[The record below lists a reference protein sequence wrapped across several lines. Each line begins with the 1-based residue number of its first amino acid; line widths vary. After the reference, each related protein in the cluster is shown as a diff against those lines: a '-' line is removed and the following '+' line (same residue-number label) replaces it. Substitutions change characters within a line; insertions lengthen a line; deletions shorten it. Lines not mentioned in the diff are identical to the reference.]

1 MTRPRQGSRVT
12 FTAGDAVPPIEPAD
26 SVIGLRFII
35 IAQNGG
41 DALVDYT
48 ALKPRQLALACARA
62 LRHLSAPGGP
72 LTVRSSI
79 KAYAVTL
86 PRFFAYLAQTRDRI
100 CGPEDLRARHLDGFE
115 AWLEA
120 DGLSRTHLFTVLV
133 KVVATLRRIAAE
145 PDVRISTDLRE
156 RLRYISAKPFERAAH
171 PRDAYSP
178 FVARQLRD
186 AARAD
191 VERLFR
197 RFTQQNAV
205 EVDASLHRAAKA
217 VEAVISEHGRIG
229 HELPALKSLYFIRMR
244 RELPIATL
252 IEDLH
257 APHHLLVRDLPPLLV
272 LLSLETGLEL
282 ECCKA
287 LTTDCLRNPSAG
299 TIEVTYLKRRAYG
312 AEHKSLRVRDGGI
325 GTPGGLIRRLIEVT
339 ATARR
344 HCPSDN
350 LWVSLR
356 RSRLRS
362 GIDHC
367 QEMTDAWTRRHAI
380 VDDDGQPLRLLLSR
394 LRKTH
399 KALWYR
405 KTEGHMA
412 RFAVG
417 HTVEVAARH
426 YADIPSLRP
435 LHEAAVADAFE
446 EVVAAARAPT
456 LLSLE
461 QEADWRAAPE
471 HAGGIVAPDAVASL
485 LDGDQDVWLA
495 SCAGFYASPH
505 GEPGAPCPQ
514 PFWGCLDCGNAVITN
529 RKLPAILAFL
539 AFIEAE
545 REGLTA
551 SDWRAKFSHV
561 HARITSQV
569 LPAFSETVIAEARA
583 TLNVAPPPV
592 YSPPEARA

>member
-1 MTRPRQGSRVT
+1 MTRPRRGSRVT
-12 FTAGDAVPPIEPAD
+12 FTASDAGLPIEPVN
-26 SVIGLRFII
+26 SVTGLRFII
-35 IAQNGG
+35 TAQNGG

-48 ALKPRQLALACARA
+48 ALQPRRLALACARA
-62 LRHLSAPGGP
+62 LRHLGAPGGP
-72 LTVRSSI
+72 LTVRSTI

-86 PRFFAYLAQTRDRI
+86 PRFFAYLAQTRNCI
-100 CGPEDLRARHLDGFE
+100 GGPEDLRADHLDGFE

-120 DGLSRTHLFTVLV
+120 EGLTRTHLFTVLV
-133 KVVATLRRIAAE
+133 KVVAILRRVAAE
-145 PDVRISTDLRE
+145 PDTLISADLRE
-156 RLRYISAKPFERAAH
+156 RLRYISAKPFERAR

-191 VERLFR
+191 LEQLFR
-197 RFTQQNAV
+197 RFGKQNAT
-205 EVDASLHRAAKA
+205 EGDGSLLRAVTT
-217 VEAVISEHGRIG
+217 VEAVISEDGRIG
-229 HELPALKSLYFIRMR
+229 SAHPALKSLYYIRKR
-244 RELPIATL
+244 RGLPISTL

-257 APHHLLVRDLPPLLV
+257 APHYLLVRDLPPLLV

-287 LTTDCLRNPSAG
+287 LTVDCLRNPSAG
-299 TIEVTYLKRRAYG
+299 TIEVTYFKRRARG
-312 AEHKSLRVRDGGI
+312 AEHKTLRVRDGGI

-344 HCPSDN
+344 HFPSDK
-350 LWVSLR
+350 LWVYFR
-356 RSRLRS
+356 NGRLRS
-362 GIDHC
+362 DIDHW
-367 QEMTDAWTRRHAI
+367 QVMTDGWTRRHAI
-380 VDDDGQPLRLLLSR
+380 VDDDGQPLTLLLSR

-456 LLSLE
+456 VLSPE
-461 QEADWRAAPE
+461 QEADWRATPE
-471 HAGGIVAPDAVASL
+471 HANGIVEPDAVAPL

-514 PFWGCLDCGNAVITN
+514 PFWGCFDCGNAVITA

-545 REGLTA
+545 REGLA
-551 SDWRAKFSHV
+551 APDWQAKFGHV
-561 HARITSQV
+561 HARITRQV
-569 LPAFSETVIAEARA
+569 LPAFSGTVIAEART
-583 TLNVAPPPV
+583 TLGMTPPSV
-592 YSPPEARA
+592 YLPPEARA

>member
-1 MTRPRQGSRVT
+1 MTRPRRGRRVS
-12 FTAGDAVPPIEPAD
+12 FHADDGAAPIEPAD
-26 SVIGLRFII
+26 SVTGLRFTIT
-35 IAQNGG
+35 AQNGG
-41 DALVDYT
+41 DALIDYT
-48 ALKPRQLALACARA
+48 QLKPRRLALAVARA
-62 LRHLSAPGGP
+62 LRQLGASGGP
-72 LTVRSSI
+72 LTVRSTI

-86 PRFFAYLAQTRDRI
+86 PRFFAYLAQTRNRI
-100 CGPEDLRARHLDGFE
+100 GGPEDLRAHHVDGFE

-120 DGLSRTHLFTVLV
+120 EGLSRTHLFTVLV

-145 PDVRISTDLRE
+145 PDAQISPDLRD
-156 RLRYISAKPFERAAH
+156 RLRYISARPFQRAR

-197 RFTQQNAV
+197 RFGQQSAV
-205 EVDASLHRAAKA
+205 EGDASLHRATKA
-217 VEAVISEHGRIG
+217 VEAVISERGRIG
-229 HELPALKSLYFIRMR
+229 HEHPALKSLYSIRMR
-244 RELPIATL
+244 RELPISTL

-257 APHHLLVRDLPPLLV
+257 APHHLLARDLPPLLV

-287 LTTDCLRNPSAG
+287 LTIDCLRNPSAG
-299 TIEVTYLKRRAYG
+299 TIAVTYLKRRAHG

-339 ATARR
+339 AMARR

-350 LWVSLR
+350 LWVYLR
-356 RSRLRS
+356 RGRLRS
-362 GIDHC
+362 GIDHW
-367 QEMTDAWTRRHAI
+367 QEMTDVWTRRHAL

-426 YADIPSLRP
+426 YADIPSFRP
-435 LHEAAVADAFE
+435 LHEATVADAFE
-446 EVVAAARAPT
+446 EAVAAARAPT
-456 LLSLE
+456 LLSPE

-471 HAGGIVAPDAVASL
+471 HADGIVAPDAVVPL

-505 GEPGAPCPQ
+505 GQPGEPCPQ
-514 PFWGCLDCGNAVITN
+514 PFWGCLDCGNAVITA

-539 AFIEAE
+539 AFTEAE
-545 REGLTA
+545 REGLAA
-551 SDWRAKFSHV
+551 SDWHAKFGHV

-583 TLNVAPPPV
+583 ALSMSPLPL
-592 YSPPEARA
+592 YLPPEVRA

>member
-1 MTRPRQGSRVT
+1 MTRPRRGRRVS
-12 FTAGDAVPPIEPAD
+12 FHADDGAAPIEPAD
-26 SVIGLRFII
+26 SVTGLRFTIT
-35 IAQNGG
+35 AQNGG
-41 DALVDYT
+41 DALIDYT
-48 ALKPRQLALACARA
+48 QLKPRRLALAVARA
-62 LRHLSAPGGP
+62 LRQLGASGGP
-72 LTVRSSI
+72 LTVRSTI

-86 PRFFAYLAQTRDRI
+86 PRFFAYLAQTRNRI
-100 CGPEDLRARHLDGFE
+100 GGPEDLRAHHVDGFE

-120 DGLSRTHLFTVLV
+120 EGLSRTHLFTVLV

-145 PDVRISTDLRE
+145 PDAQISPDLRN
-156 RLRYISAKPFERAAH
+156 RLRYVSARPFQRAR

-197 RFTQQNAV
+197 RFGQQSAV
-205 EVDASLHRAAKA
+205 EGDASLHRATKA
-217 VEAVISEHGRIG
+217 VEAVISERGRIG
-229 HELPALKSLYFIRMR
+229 HEHPALKSLYFIRMR
-244 RELPIATL
+244 RELPISTL

-257 APHHLLVRDLPPLLV
+257 APHHLLARDLPPLLV

-287 LTTDCLRNPSAG
+287 LTIDCLRNPSAG
-299 TIEVTYLKRRAYG
+299 TIAVTYLKRRAHG

-339 ATARR
+339 AMARR

-350 LWVSLR
+350 LWVYLR
-356 RSRLRS
+356 RGRLRS
-362 GIDHC
+362 GIDHW
-367 QEMTDAWTRRHAI
+367 QEMTDVWTRRHAL

-426 YADIPSLRP
+426 YADIPSFRP
-435 LHEAAVADAFE
+435 LHEATVADAFE
-446 EVVAAARAPT
+446 EAVAAARAPT
-456 LLSLE
+456 LLSPE

-471 HAGGIVAPDAVASL
+471 HADGIVAPDAVVPL

-505 GEPGAPCPQ
+505 GQPGEPCPQ
-514 PFWGCLDCGNAVITN
+514 PFWGCLDCGNAVITA

-539 AFIEAE
+539 AFTEAE
-545 REGLTA
+545 REGLAA
-551 SDWRAKFSHV
+551 SDWHAKFGHV

-583 TLNVAPPPV
+583 ALSMSPLPL
-592 YSPPEARA
+592 YLPPEVRA

>member
-1 MTRPRQGSRVT
+1 MTRPRRGRRVS
-12 FTAGDAVPPIEPAD
+12 FSADDGVASIEPAD
-26 SVIGLRFII
+26 SVTGLRFTIT
-35 IAQNGG
+35 AQNGD
-41 DALVDYT
+41 DALIDYT
-48 ALKPRQLALACARA
+48 RLKPRRLALAVARA
-62 LRHLSAPGGP
+62 LRQLGAPGGP
-72 LTVRSSI
+72 LTVRSTI

-86 PRFFAYLAQTRDRI
+86 PRFFAYLAQARDRI
-100 CGPEDLRARHLDGFE
+100 GGPEDLRAHHVDGFE

-120 DGLSRTHLFTVLV
+120 EGLSRTHLFTVLV

-145 PDVRISTDLRE
+145 PDVQISTDLQD
-156 RLRYISAKPFERAAH
+156 RLRYISAKPFQRPR

-178 FVARQLRD
+178 FIARQLRD

-197 RFTQQNAV
+197 RFGQQNAV
-205 EVDASLHRAAKA
+205 EGDASLHRATKT

-229 HELPALKSLYFIRMR
+229 HEHPAFRSLYFIRMR
-244 RELPIATL
+244 RGLPISTL

-257 APHHLLVRDLPPLLV
+257 APHHLLARDLPPLLV

-287 LTTDCLRNPSAG
+287 LTVDCLRNPSAG
-299 TIEVTYLKRRAYG
+299 TIEVTYLKRRAHG

-325 GTPGGLIRRLIEVT
+325 GTPGGLIRRLIEAT
-339 ATARR
+339 AMARR
-344 HCPSDN
+344 HCPSDS
-350 LWVSLR
+350 LWVYLR
-356 RSRLRS
+356 HGRLRS
-362 GIDHC
+362 GIDHW
-367 QEMTDAWTRRHAI
+367 QEVTDVWTRRHAI
-380 VDDDGQPLRLLLSR
+380 VDDDGQPLRLRLSR

-446 EVVAAARAPT
+446 EAVAAAQAPV
-456 LLSLE
+456 LLSPE

-471 HAGGIVAPDAVASL
+471 HADGIVGPDAVAPL

-505 GEPGAPCPQ
+505 GQPGEPCPQ
-514 PFWGCLDCGNAVITN
+514 PFWGCLDCGNAVITA

-545 REGLTA
+545 REGLAAT
-551 SDWRAKFSHV
+551 DWHAKFGHV
-561 HARITSQV
+561 HARITRQV
-569 LPAFSETVIAEARA
+569 LPAFSEMVIAEARA
-583 TLNVAPPPV
+583 TLSLSPSPL
-592 YSPPEARA
+592 YLPPEARA

>member
-1 MTRPRQGSRVT
+1 MTRPRRGRRVS
-12 FTAGDAVPPIEPAD
+12 FHADDGAAPIELAD
-26 SVIGLRFII
+26 SVTGLRFTIT
-35 IAQNGG
+35 AQNGG
-41 DALVDYT
+41 DALIDYT
-48 ALKPRQLALACARA
+48 QLKPRRLALAVARA
-62 LRHLSAPGGP
+62 LRQLGASGGP
-72 LTVRSSI
+72 LTVRSTI
-79 KAYAVTL
+79 KAYAVTI
-86 PRFFAYLAQTRDRI
+86 PRFFAYLAQTRNRI
-100 CGPEDLRARHLDGFE
+100 GGPEDLRGHHVDGFE

-120 DGLSRTHLFTVLV
+120 EGLSRTHLFTVLV

-145 PDVRISTDLRE
+145 PDAQISPDLRN
-156 RLRYISAKPFERAAH
+156 RLRYISARPFQRAR

-191 VERLFR
+191 VERLSR
-197 RFTQQNAV
+197 RFGQQSAV
-205 EVDASLHRAAKA
+205 EGDASLHRATKA
-217 VEAVISEHGRIG
+217 VEAVISERGRIG
-229 HELPALKSLYFIRMR
+229 HEHPALKSLYFIRMR
-244 RELPIATL
+244 RELPISTL

-257 APHHLLVRDLPPLLV
+257 APHHLLARDLPPLLV

-287 LTTDCLRNPSAG
+287 LTIDCLRNPSAG
-299 TIEVTYLKRRAYG
+299 TIAVTYLKRRAHG

-339 ATARR
+339 AMARR

-350 LWVSLR
+350 LWVYLR
-356 RSRLRS
+356 CGRLRS
-362 GIDHC
+362 GIDHW
-367 QEMTDAWTRRHAI
+367 QEMTDVWTRRHAL

-426 YADIPSLRP
+426 YADIPSFRP
-435 LHEAAVADAFE
+435 LHEATVADVFE
-446 EVVAAARAPT
+446 EAVAAARAPT
-456 LLSLE
+456 LLSPE

-471 HAGGIVAPDAVASL
+471 HADGIVAPDAVVPL

-495 SCAGFYASPH
+495 SCAGFYVGPH
-505 GEPGAPCPQ
+505 GQPGEPCPQ
-514 PFWGCLDCGNAVITN
+514 PFWGCLDCGNAVITA

-539 AFIEAE
+539 AFTEAE
-545 REGLTA
+545 REGLAA
-551 SDWRAKFSHV
+551 SDWHAKFGHV

-583 TLNVAPPPV
+583 ALSMSPLPL
-592 YSPPEARA
+592 YLPPEVRA

>member
-1 MTRPRQGSRVT
+1 MTRPRRGRRVS
-12 FTAGDAVPPIEPAD
+12 FHADDGAAPIEPAD
-26 SVIGLRFII
+26 SVTGLRFTIT
-35 IAQNGG
+35 AQNGG
-41 DALVDYT
+41 DALIDYT
-48 ALKPRQLALACARA
+48 QLKPRRLALAVARA
-62 LRHLSAPGGP
+62 LRQLGASGGP
-72 LTVRSSI
+72 LTVRSTI

-86 PRFFAYLAQTRDRI
+86 PRFFAYLAQTRNRI
-100 CGPEDLRARHLDGFE
+100 GGPEDLRAHHVDGFE

-120 DGLSRTHLFTVLV
+120 EGLSRTHLFTVLV

-145 PDVRISTDLRE
+145 PDAQISPDLRN
-156 RLRYISAKPFERAAH
+156 RLRYISARPFQRAR

-197 RFTQQNAV
+197 RFGQQSAV
-205 EVDASLHRAAKA
+205 EGDASLHRATKA
-217 VEAVISEHGRIG
+217 VEAVISERGRIG
-229 HELPALKSLYFIRMR
+229 HEHPALKSLYSIRMR
-244 RELPIATL
+244 RELPISTL
-252 IEDLH
+252 IEELH
-257 APHHLLVRDLPPLLV
+257 APHHLLARDLPPLLV

-287 LTTDCLRNPSAG
+287 LTIDCLRNPSAG
-299 TIEVTYLKRRAYG
+299 TIAVTYLKRRAHG

-339 ATARR
+339 AMARR

-350 LWVSLR
+350 LWVYLR
-356 RSRLRS
+356 RGRLRS
-362 GIDHC
+362 GIDHW
-367 QEMTDAWTRRHAI
+367 QEMTDVWTRRHAL

-426 YADIPSLRP
+426 YADIPSFRP
-435 LHEAAVADAFE
+435 LHEATVADAFE
-446 EVVAAARAPT
+446 EAVAAARAPT
-456 LLSLE
+456 LLSPE

-471 HAGGIVAPDAVASL
+471 HADGIVAPDAVVPL

-505 GEPGAPCPQ
+505 GQPGEPCPQ
-514 PFWGCLDCGNAVITN
+514 PFWGCLDCGNAVITA

-539 AFIEAE
+539 AFTEAE
-545 REGLTA
+545 REGLAA
-551 SDWRAKFSHV
+551 SDWHAKFGHV

-583 TLNVAPPPV
+583 ALSMSPLPL
-592 YSPPEARA
+592 YLPPEVRA

>member
-1 MTRPRQGSRVT
+1 MTRPSRGNRVT
-12 FTAGDAVPPIEPAD
+12 FTAGDAVPSIEPAD
-26 SVIGLRFII
+26 SIAGLRFII
-35 IAQNGG
+35 AAQNGG

-48 ALKPRQLALACARA
+48 ALSPRRLALACARA
-62 LRHLSAPGGP
+62 LRHLGAPGGP
-72 LTVRSSI
+72 LTVRSTI
-79 KAYAVTL
+79 RAYAVTL
-86 PRFFAYLAQTRDRI
+86 PRLFAYLAQTRERI
-100 CGPEDLRARHLDGFE
+100 SGPEDLRAHHVDGFE

-120 DGLSRTHLFTVLV
+120 EGLSRTHLFTVLV

-145 PDVRISTDLRE
+145 PDIQISTDLRE
-156 RLRYISAKPFERAAH
+156 RLRYISAKPFQRAR

-197 RFTQQNAV
+197 RFGQQSAV
-205 EVDASLHRAAKA
+205 EDDTSLHRATKA
-217 VEAVISEHGRIG
+217 VETVISEHGRIG
-229 HELPALKSLYFIRMR
+229 YAHPAFKSLYFIRMR
-244 RELPIATL
+244 RELPISTL

-257 APHHLLVRDLPPLLV
+257 APHHLLVRDVPPLLV

-287 LTTDCLRNPSAG
+287 LTIDCLRNPSAG
-299 TIEVTYLKRRAYG
+299 TIEVTYLKRRAHG

-350 LWVSLR
+350 LWVYLR
-356 RSRLRS
+356 RGQLRS
-362 GIDHC
+362 GIEYW
-367 QEMTDAWTRRHAI
+367 QEMTDVWTRRHAI
-380 VDDDGQPLRLLLSR
+380 VDDDGQPLGLLLSR

-456 LLSLE
+456 LLSPE

-471 HAGGIVAPDAVASL
+471 HAGGIVEPDAVAPL

-551 SDWRAKFSHV
+551 PDWHAKFGHV

-583 TLNVAPPPV
+583 TLSMVPPPV
-592 YSPPEARA
+592 YLPPEARA

>member
-1 MTRPRQGSRVT
+1 MTRPRRGRRVS
-12 FTAGDAVPPIEPAD
+12 FHADDGAAPIEPAD
-26 SVIGLRFII
+26 SVTGLRFTIT
-35 IAQNGG
+35 AQNGG
-41 DALVDYT
+41 DALIDYT
-48 ALKPRQLALACARA
+48 QLKPRRLALAVARA
-62 LRHLSAPGGP
+62 LRQLGASGGP
-72 LTVRSSI
+72 LTVRSTI

-86 PRFFAYLAQTRDRI
+86 PRFFAYLAQTRNRI
-100 CGPEDLRARHLDGFE
+100 GGPEDLRAHHVDGFE

-120 DGLSRTHLFTVLV
+120 EGLSRTHLFTVLV

-145 PDVRISTDLRE
+145 PDAQISPDLRN
-156 RLRYISAKPFERAAH
+156 RLRYISARPFQRAR

-197 RFTQQNAV
+197 RFGQQSAV
-205 EVDASLHRAAKA
+205 EGDASLHRATKA
-217 VEAVISEHGRIG
+217 VEAVISERGRIG
-229 HELPALKSLYFIRMR
+229 HEHPALKSLYFIRMR
-244 RELPIATL
+244 RELPISTL

-257 APHHLLVRDLPPLLV
+257 APHHLLARDLPPLLV

-287 LTTDCLRNPSAG
+287 LTIDCLRNPSAG
-299 TIEVTYLKRRAYG
+299 TIAVTYLKRRAHG

-339 ATARR
+339 AMARR

-350 LWVSLR
+350 LWVYLR
-356 RSRLRS
+356 RGRLRS
-362 GIDHC
+362 GIDHW
-367 QEMTDAWTRRHAI
+367 QEMTDVWTRRHAL

-426 YADIPSLRP
+426 YADIPSFRP
-435 LHEAAVADAFE
+435 LHEATVADAFE
-446 EVVAAARAPT
+446 EAVAAARAPT
-456 LLSLE
+456 LLSPE

-471 HAGGIVAPDAVASL
+471 HADGIVAPDAVVPL

-505 GEPGAPCPQ
+505 GQPGEPCPQ
-514 PFWGCLDCGNAVITN
+514 PFWGCLDCGNAVITA

-539 AFIEAE
+539 AFTEAE
-545 REGLTA
+545 REGLAA
-551 SDWRAKFSHV
+551 SDWHAKFGHV

-583 TLNVAPPPV
+583 ALSMSPLPL
-592 YSPPEARA
+592 YLPPEVRA

>member
-1 MTRPRQGSRVT
+1 MSFHPDDG
-12 FTAGDAVPPIEPAD
+12 AAPIEPAD
-26 SVIGLRFII
+26 SVTGLRFTIT
-35 IAQNGG
+35 AQNGG
-41 DALVDYT
+41 DALIDYT
-48 ALKPRQLALACARA
+48 QLKPRRLALAVARA
-62 LRHLSAPGGP
+62 LRQLGASGGP
-72 LTVRSSI
+72 LTVRSTV

-86 PRFFAYLAQTRDRI
+86 PRFFAYLAQTRNRI
-100 CGPEDLRARHLDGFE
+100 GGPEDLRAHHVDGFE

-120 DGLSRTHLFTVLV
+120 EGLSRTHLFNVLV

-145 PDVRISTDLRE
+145 PDAQISPDLRN
-156 RLRYISAKPFERAAH
+156 RLRYVSARPFQRAR

-191 VERLFR
+191 VEGLFR
-197 RFTQQNAV
+197 RFGQQSAV
-205 EVDASLHRAAKA
+205 EGDASLHRATKA
-217 VEAVISEHGRIG
+217 VEAVISERGRIG
-229 HELPALKSLYFIRMR
+229 HKHPALKSLYSIRMR
-244 RELPIATL
+244 RELPISTL
-252 IEDLH
+252 IEELH
-257 APHHLLVRDLPPLLV
+257 APHHLLARDLPPLLV

-287 LTTDCLRNPSAG
+287 LTIDCLRNPSAG
-299 TIEVTYLKRRAYG
+299 TIAVTYLKRRAHG

-339 ATARR
+339 AMARR

-350 LWVSLR
+350 LWVYLR
-356 RSRLRS
+356 RGRLRS
-362 GIDHC
+362 GIDHW
-367 QEMTDAWTRRHAI
+367 QEMTDVWTRRHAL

-426 YADIPSLRP
+426 YADIPSFRP
-435 LHEAAVADAFE
+435 LHEATVADAFE
-446 EVVAAARAPT
+446 EAVAAARAPT
-456 LLSLE
+456 LLSPE

-471 HAGGIVAPDAVASL
+471 HADGIVAPDAVVPL

-505 GEPGAPCPQ
+505 GQPGEPCPQ
-514 PFWGCLDCGNAVITN
+514 PFWGCLDCGNAVITA

-539 AFIEAE
+539 AFTEAE
-545 REGLTA
+545 RKGLAA
-551 SDWRAKFSHV
+551 SDWHAKFGHV

-583 TLNVAPPPV
+583 ALSMSPLPL
-592 YSPPEARA
+592 YLPPEVRA

>member
-1 MTRPRQGSRVT
+1 MTRPRRGRRVS
-12 FTAGDAVPPIEPAD
+12 FHADDGAAPIEPAD
-26 SVIGLRFII
+26 AVTGLRFTITV
-35 IAQNGG
+35 QNSG
-41 DALVDYT
+41 DALIDYT
-48 ALKPRQLALACARA
+48 QLKPRRLALVVARA
-62 LRHLSAPGGP
+62 LRQLGASGGP
-72 LTVRSSI
+72 LTVRSTV

-100 CGPEDLRARHLDGFE
+100 GGPEDLRAHHVDGFE

-120 DGLSRTHLFTVLV
+120 EGLSRTHLFTVLV

-145 PDVRISTDLRE
+145 PNVHISADLRD
-156 RLRYISAKPFERAAH
+156 RLRYISAKPFQRAR

-178 FVARQLRD
+178 FVARRLRD

-197 RFTQQNAV
+197 RFGQQSAG
-205 EVDASLHRAAKA
+205 EGDASLHRATKT

-229 HELPALKSLYFIRMR
+229 HEHPALRSLYFIRMR
-244 RELPIATL
+244 RELPISTL

-257 APHHLLVRDLPPLLV
+257 APHYLLARDLPPLLV
-272 LLSLETGLEL
+272 LLSLDTGLEL

-287 LTTDCLRNPSAG
+287 LTVDCLRNASAG
-299 TIEVTYLKRRAYG
+299 TIEVAYLKRRAHG

-325 GTPGGLIRRLIEVT
+325 GTPGGLIRRLIEVS
-339 ATARR
+339 AMARR

-350 LWVSLR
+350 LWVYLR
-356 RSRLRS
+356 HGRLRS
-362 GIDHC
+362 GIDHW
-367 QEMTDAWTRRHAI
+367 QQMTDVWTRRHAI

-405 KTEGHMA
+405 TTEGHMA

-446 EVVAAARAPT
+446 EAVAAARAPI
-456 LLSLE
+456 LLSPE
-461 QEADWRAAPE
+461 QEADWRAAPG
-471 HAGGIVAPDAVASL
+471 HVDGIVAPDAVVPL

-505 GEPGAPCPQ
+505 GQPGEPCPQ
-514 PFWGCLDCGNAVITN
+514 PFWGCLDCGNAVITA

-539 AFIEAE
+539 AFIEVE

-551 SDWRAKFSHV
+551 SDWHAKFGHV

-569 LPAFSETVIAEARA
+569 LPAFSEVVIAKARA
-583 TLNVAPPPV
+583 ALSLSPPSL
-592 YSPPEARA
+592 YLPPEARA

>member
-1 MTRPRQGSRVT
+1 MTRPRRGRRVS
-12 FTAGDAVPPIEPAD
+12 FHADDAAAPIEPAD
-26 SVIGLRFII
+26 SVTGLRFTIT
-35 IAQNGG
+35 AQNGG
-41 DALVDYT
+41 DALIDYT
-48 ALKPRQLALACARA
+48 QLKPRRLALAVARA
-62 LRHLSAPGGP
+62 LRQLGASGGP
-72 LTVRSSI
+72 LTVRSTI

-86 PRFFAYLAQTRDRI
+86 PRFFAYLAQTRNRI
-100 CGPEDLRARHLDGFE
+100 GGPEDLRAHHVDGFE

-120 DGLSRTHLFTVLV
+120 EGLSRTHLFNVLV

-145 PDVRISTDLRE
+145 PDAQISPDLRD
-156 RLRYISAKPFERAAH
+156 RLRYISARPFQRAR

-197 RFTQQNAV
+197 RFGQQSAV
-205 EVDASLHRAAKA
+205 EGDASLHRATKA
-217 VEAVISEHGRIG
+217 VEAVISERGRIG
-229 HELPALKSLYFIRMR
+229 HEHPALKSLYFIRMR
-244 RELPIATL
+244 RELPISTL

-257 APHHLLVRDLPPLLV
+257 APHHLLARDLPPLLV

-287 LTTDCLRNPSAG
+287 LTIDCLRNPSAG
-299 TIEVTYLKRRAYG
+299 TIAVTYLKRRAHG

-339 ATARR
+339 AMARR

-350 LWVSLR
+350 LWVYLR
-356 RSRLRS
+356 RGRLRS
-362 GIDHC
+362 GIDHW
-367 QEMTDAWTRRHAI
+367 QEMTDVWTRRHAL

-426 YADIPSLRP
+426 YADIPSFRP
-435 LHEAAVADAFE
+435 LHEATVADAFE
-446 EVVAAARAPT
+446 EAVAAARAPT
-456 LLSLE
+456 LLSPE

-471 HAGGIVAPDAVASL
+471 HADGIVAPDAVVPL

-505 GEPGAPCPQ
+505 GQPGEPCPQ
-514 PFWGCLDCGNAVITN
+514 PFWGCLDCGNAVITA

-539 AFIEAE
+539 AFTEAE
-545 REGLTA
+545 REGLAA
-551 SDWRAKFSHV
+551 SDWHAKFGHV

-583 TLNVAPPPV
+583 ALSMSPLPL
-592 YSPPEARA
+592 YLPPEVRA

>member
-1 MTRPRQGSRVT
+1 MTRPRRGRRVS
-12 FTAGDAVPPIEPAD
+12 FHADDGAAPIEPAD
-26 SVIGLRFII
+26 SVTGLRFTIT
-35 IAQNGG
+35 AQNGG
-41 DALVDYT
+41 DALIDYT
-48 ALKPRQLALACARA
+48 QLKPRRLALAVARA
-62 LRHLSAPGGP
+62 LRQLGASGGP
-72 LTVRSSI
+72 LTVRSTI

-86 PRFFAYLAQTRDRI
+86 PRFFAYLAQTRNRI
-100 CGPEDLRARHLDGFE
+100 GGPEDLRAHHVDGFE

-120 DGLSRTHLFTVLV
+120 EGLSRTHLFTVLV

-145 PDVRISTDLRE
+145 PDAQISPDLRN
-156 RLRYISAKPFERAAH
+156 RLRYVSARPFQRAR

-197 RFTQQNAV
+197 RFGQQSAV
-205 EVDASLHRAAKA
+205 EGDASLHRATKA
-217 VEAVISEHGRIG
+217 VEAVISERGRIG
-229 HELPALKSLYFIRMR
+229 HEHPALKSLYFIRMR
-244 RELPIATL
+244 RELPISTL

-257 APHHLLVRDLPPLLV
+257 APHHLLARDLPPLLV

-287 LTTDCLRNPSAG
+287 LTIDCLRNPSAG
-299 TIEVTYLKRRAYG
+299 TIAVTYLKRRAHG

-339 ATARR
+339 AMARR

-350 LWVSLR
+350 LWVYLR
-356 RSRLRS
+356 RGRLRS
-362 GIDHC
+362 GIDHW
-367 QEMTDAWTRRHAI
+367 QEMTDVWTRRHAL

-426 YADIPSLRP
+426 YADIPSFRP
-435 LHEAAVADAFE
+435 LHEATVADAFE
-446 EVVAAARAPT
+446 EAVAAARAPT
-456 LLSLE
+456 LLSPE

-471 HAGGIVAPDAVASL
+471 HADGIVAPDAVVPL

-505 GEPGAPCPQ
+505 GQPGEPCPQ
-514 PFWGCLDCGNAVITN
+514 PFWGCLDCGNAVITA

-539 AFIEAE
+539 AFVEAE
-545 REGLTA
+545 REGLAA
-551 SDWRAKFSHV
+551 SDWHAKFGHV

-583 TLNVAPPPV
+583 ALSMSPLPL
-592 YSPPEARA
+592 YLPPEVRA

>member
-1 MTRPRQGSRVT
+1 VSFRP
-12 FTAGDAVPPIEPAD
+12 GDGAAPIKPVD
-26 SVIGLRFII
+26 SVAGLRFTIT
-35 IAQNGG
+35 AQNGG
-41 DALVDYT
+41 DALIDYT
-48 ALKPRQLALACARA
+48 RLKPRRLALAVARA
-62 LRHLSAPGGP
+62 LRQLGAPGGP
-72 LTVRSSI
+72 LTVRSTI

-100 CGPEDLRARHLDGFE
+100 GGPEDLRARHVDGFE

-120 DGLSRTHLFTVLV
+120 EGLSRTHLFTVLV
-133 KVVATLRRIAAE
+133 KVVATLRRIAAA
-145 PDVRISTDLRE
+145 PDVQISTDLQE
-156 RLRYISAKPFERAAH
+156 RLRYISARPFQRPR

-186 AARAD
+186 AARGD

-197 RFTQQNAV
+197 RFGQQSAV
-205 EVDASLHRAAKA
+205 EGDASLDRATKA

-229 HELPALKSLYFIRMR
+229 HEHPALRSLYFIRMR
-244 RELPIATL
+244 RGLPISTL

-257 APHHLLVRDLPPLLV
+257 APQHVLARDLPPLLV

-282 ECCKA
+282 ECCRA
-287 LTTDCLRNPSAG
+287 LTIDCLRNPFAG
-299 TIEVTYLKRRAYG
+299 TIEVTYLKRRAHG

-325 GTPGGLIRRLIEVT
+325 GTPGGLIRHLIEVT
-339 ATARR
+339 AKARR
-344 HCPSDN
+344 HCSSDS
-350 LWVSLR
+350 LWVYLR
-356 RSRLRS
+356 HGRLRS
-362 GIDHC
+362 GIDHW
-367 QEMTDAWTRRHAI
+367 QEMTDVWTRRHAI

-417 HTVEVAARH
+417 HTVEIAARH

-446 EVVAAARAPT
+446 EAVAAAQAPV
-456 LLSLE
+456 LLSPE

-471 HAGGIVAPDAVASL
+471 HADGIVEPEAVAPL

-505 GEPGAPCPQ
+505 GQPGEPCPQ
-514 PFWGCLDCGNAVITN
+514 PFWGCLDCGNAVITA

-545 REGLTA
+545 REGLAAT
-551 SDWRAKFSHV
+551 DWHAKFGHV

-583 TLNVAPPPV
+583 TLSLSPAPL
-592 YSPPEARA
+592 YLPPEARA

>member
-1 MTRPRQGSRVT
+1 MTRPRRGRRVS
-12 FTAGDAVPPIEPAD
+12 FDADDGAAPIEPAD
-26 SVIGLRFII
+26 SIAGLRFTIA
-35 IAQNGG
+35 AQNGG
-41 DALVDYT
+41 DALIDYT
-48 ALKPRQLALACARA
+48 QLKPRRLALAVAGA
-62 LRHLSAPGGP
+62 LRQLGASGGP
-72 LTVRSSI
+72 LTVRSTV

-100 CGPEDLRARHLDGFE
+100 GGPEDLRAHHVNGFE

-120 DGLSRTHLFTVLV
+120 EGLSRTHLFTVLV
-133 KVVATLRRIAAE
+133 KVVATLRRIAAG
-145 PDVRISTDLRE
+145 PDVQISADLRD
-156 RLRYISAKPFERAAH
+156 RLRYISAKPFQRPH

-191 VERLFR
+191 VEQLFR
-197 RFTQQNAV
+197 RFGQQSAG
-205 EVDASLHRAAKA
+205 EGDASLHRAANA
-217 VEAVISEHGRIG
+217 VEAVISERGRIG
-229 HELPALKSLYFIRMR
+229 HEHPALKSLYFIRMR
-244 RELPIATL
+244 RGLPISTL

-257 APHHLLVRDLPPLLV
+257 APHHLLARDLPPLLV

-287 LTTDCLRNPSAG
+287 LTIDCLRNPSAG
-299 TIEVTYLKRRAYG
+299 TIELTYLKRRAHG

-339 ATARR
+339 ARARR

-350 LWVSLR
+350 LWVYLR
-356 RSRLRS
+356 HGRLRS
-362 GIDHC
+362 GIDHW
-367 QEMTDAWTRRHAI
+367 QEMTDVWTRRHAI
-380 VDDDGQPLRLLLSR
+380 ADDDGQPLRLLLSR

-435 LHEAAVADAFE
+435 LHEGAVADAFE
-446 EVVAAARAPT
+446 EAVAAARAPI
-456 LLSLE
+456 LLSPE
-461 QEADWRAAPE
+461 QEAHWRATPE
-471 HAGGIVAPDAVASL
+471 HADGIVAPDAVAPL

-495 SCAGFYASPH
+495 SCAGFYASPYGQP
-505 GEPGAPCPQ
+505 GEPCPQ
-514 PFWGCLDCGNAVITN
+514 PFWGCLDCGNAVITA
-529 RKLPAILAFL
+529 RKLSAILAFL

-545 REGLTA
+545 REGLAA
-551 SDWRAKFSHV
+551 SDWHAKFGHV

-583 TLNVAPPPV
+583 TLSLSPSPL
-592 YSPPEARA
+592 YLPPEARA

>member
-1 MTRPRQGSRVT
+1 MTRPRRGRRVS
-12 FTAGDAVPPIEPAD
+12 FHADDGAAPIEPAD
-26 SVIGLRFII
+26 SVTGLRFTIT
-35 IAQNGG
+35 AQNGG
-41 DALVDYT
+41 DALIDYT
-48 ALKPRQLALACARA
+48 QLKPRRLALAVARA
-62 LRHLSAPGGP
+62 LRQLGASGGP
-72 LTVRSSI
+72 LTVRSTI

-86 PRFFAYLAQTRDRI
+86 PRFFAYLAQTRNRI
-100 CGPEDLRARHLDGFE
+100 GGPEDLRAHHVDGFE

-120 DGLSRTHLFTVLV
+120 EGLSRTHLFTVLV

-145 PDVRISTDLRE
+145 PDAQISPDLRN
-156 RLRYISAKPFERAAH
+156 RLRYISARPFQRAR

-197 RFTQQNAV
+197 RFGQQSAV
-205 EVDASLHRAAKA
+205 EGDASLHRATKA
-217 VEAVISEHGRIG
+217 VEAVISERGRIG
-229 HELPALKSLYFIRMR
+229 HEHPALKSLYFIRMR
-244 RELPIATL
+244 RELPISTL
-252 IEDLH
+252 IEELH
-257 APHHLLVRDLPPLLV
+257 APHHLLARDLPPLLV

-287 LTTDCLRNPSAG
+287 LTIDCLRNPSAG
-299 TIEVTYLKRRAYG
+299 TIAVTYLKRRAHG

-339 ATARR
+339 AMARR

-350 LWVSLR
+350 LWVYLR
-356 RSRLRS
+356 RGRLRS
-362 GIDHC
+362 GIDHW
-367 QEMTDAWTRRHAI
+367 QEMTDVWTRRHAL

-426 YADIPSLRP
+426 YADIPSFRP
-435 LHEAAVADAFE
+435 LHEATVADAFE
-446 EVVAAARAPT
+446 EAVAAARAPT
-456 LLSLE
+456 LLSPE

-471 HAGGIVAPDAVASL
+471 HADGIVAPDAVVPL

-505 GEPGAPCPQ
+505 GQPGEPCPQ
-514 PFWGCLDCGNAVITN
+514 PFWGCLDCGNAVITA

-539 AFIEAE
+539 AFTEAE
-545 REGLTA
+545 REGLAA
-551 SDWRAKFSHV
+551 SDWHAKFGHV

-583 TLNVAPPPV
+583 ALSMSPLPL
-592 YSPPEARA
+592 YLPPEVRA

>member
-1 MTRPRQGSRVT
+1 MTRPRRGHRVT
-12 FTAGDAVPPIEPAD
+12 FTADDAVPPTEPAD
-26 SVIGLRFII
+26 PFTGLRFTIT
-35 IAQNGG
+35 AQNGG

-48 ALKPRQLALACARA
+48 ALQPRRLALACARA
-62 LRHLSAPGGP
+62 LHRLSAPGGP
-72 LTVRSSI
+72 LTVRSTI
-79 KAYAVTL
+79 RAYVLTV
-86 PRFFAYLAQTRDRI
+86 PQFFAYLAEIGDRI
-100 CGPEDLRARHLDGFE
+100 DGPEDLQAQHIDGFE

-120 DGLSRTHLFTVLV
+120 RGLTRIHLFTVLL
-133 KVVATLRRIAAE
+133 KVVATLRQIAAE
-145 PDVRISTDLRE
+145 PAARISDGLRE
-156 RLRYISAKPFERAAH
+156 RLRYISAKPFQRSQ

-186 AARAD
+186 AARSD
-191 VERLFR
+191 IEQLFR
-197 RFTQQNAV
+197 RLSEPVAI
-205 EVDASLHRAAKA
+205 EGDAALRRATEA

-229 HELPALKSLYFIRMR
+229 YGHPAFKSLYFIRMR
-244 RELPIATL
+244 RHLPISTL
-252 IEDLH
+252 IDDLH
-257 APHHLLVRDLPPLLV
+257 GRHHLLARDLPPLLV

-287 LTTDCLRNPSAG
+287 LTIDCLRNPSVG
-299 TIEVTYLKRRAYG
+299 TIEVAYLKRRARG

-325 GTPGGLIRRLIEVT
+325 GTPGGLIRRLT
-339 ATARR
+339 AATAKARR

-350 LWVSLR
+350 LWVYLCQG
-356 RSRLRS
+356 RLRS
-362 GIDHC
+362 GIGHS
-367 QEMTDAWTRRHAI
+367 QEMIDAWTRRHAI
-380 VDDDGQPLRLLLSR
+380 VDDDGQSLRLLLSR

-412 RFAVG
+412 RFAIG

-446 EVVAAARAPT
+446 EVVAAAQAPI
-456 LLSLE
+456 LLTPE
-461 QEADWRAAPE
+461 QEADWRATPE
-471 HAGGIVAPDAVASL
+471 HADGIIAPDAVVPL

-495 SCAGFYASPH
+495 SCAGFYASPYGRS
-505 GEPGAPCPQ
+505 GEPCPQ
-514 PFWGCLDCGNAVITN
+514 PFWGCLDCGNAVITT

-551 SDWRAKFSHV
+551 ADWHAKFGHI
-561 HARITSQV
+561 HARITNQV
-569 LPAFSETVIAEARA
+569 LPAFSEAVIAEARTA
-583 TLNVAPPPV
+583 LGTAPPPV
-592 YSPPEARA
+592 YLPPEARA

>member
-1 MTRPRQGSRVT
+1 MTRPRRGRRVS
-12 FTAGDAVPPIEPAD
+12 FHADDGAAPIEPAD
-26 SVIGLRFII
+26 SVTGLRFAIT
-35 IAQNGG
+35 AQNGG
-41 DALVDYT
+41 NALIDYT
-48 ALKPRQLALACARA
+48 RLKPRRLALAVARA
-62 LRHLSAPGGP
+62 LRQLGASGGP
-72 LTVRSSI
+72 LTVRSTI

-86 PRFFAYLAQTRDRI
+86 PRFFAYLAQTHDRI
-100 CGPEDLRARHLDGFE
+100 GGPEDLRAHHVDGFE

-120 DGLSRTHLFTVLV
+120 EGLSRTHLFTVLV

-145 PDVRISTDLRE
+145 PDAQISTDLQD
-156 RLRYISAKPFERAAH
+156 RLRYISAKPFQRAR

-197 RFTQQNAV
+197 RFGQQSAV
-205 EVDASLHRAAKA
+205 EGDASLHRATKA
-217 VEAVISEHGRIG
+217 VEAVIGERGRIG
-229 HELPALKSLYFIRMR
+229 HEHPALRSLYFIRMR
-244 RELPIATL
+244 RGLSISTL

-257 APHHLLVRDLPPLLV
+257 APHHLLARDLPPLLV
-272 LLSLETGLEL
+272 LLALETGLEL

-287 LTTDCLRNPSAG
+287 LTIDCLRNPSAG
-299 TIEVTYLKRRAYG
+299 TIAVTYLKRRAHG
-312 AEHKSLRVRDGGI
+312 AEHKSLRVRDGGA
-325 GTPGGLIRRLIEVT
+325 GTPGGLIRRLIELT
-339 ATARR
+339 AMARR

-350 LWVSLR
+350 LWVYLR
-356 RSRLRS
+356 RGRLRS
-362 GIDHC
+362 GIDHW
-367 QEMTDAWTRRHAI
+367 QEMTDVWTRRHAI

-435 LHEAAVADAFE
+435 LHEATVADAFE
-446 EVVAAARAPT
+446 EVVAAARPPI
-456 LLSLE
+456 LLSPE
-461 QEADWRAAPE
+461 QEADWRAMPE
-471 HAGGIVAPDAVASL
+471 HADGIVAPDAVAPL

-505 GEPGAPCPQ
+505 GRAGEPCPQ
-514 PFWGCLDCGNAVITN
+514 PFWGCLDCGNAVITA

-551 SDWRAKFSHV
+551 SDWRAKFGHV

-583 TLNVAPPPV
+583 ALSLSPPPF
-592 YSPPEARA
+592 YLPPEARA

>member
-1 MTRPRQGSRVT
+1 MAFSADDGAAPT
-12 FTAGDAVPPIEPAD
+12 EPAD
-26 SVIGLRFII
+26 SVTGLRFII

-41 DALVDYT
+41 DALIDYT
-48 ALKPRQLALACARA
+48 RLKPRRLALAVARA
-62 LRHLSAPGGP
+62 LRQLGASGGP
-72 LTVRSSI
+72 LTVRSTV

-100 CGPEDLRARHLDGFE
+100 GGPEDLRAHHIDGFE

-120 DGLSRTHLFTVLV
+120 EGLSRTHLFTVLV
-133 KVVATLRRIAAE
+133 KVVATLRRIAAD
-145 PDVRISTDLRE
+145 PDVQISTDLRD
-156 RLRYISAKPFERAAH
+156 RLRYTSAKPFQRAC

-197 RFTQQNAV
+197 RFGEQSAG
-205 EVDASLHRAAKA
+205 EGDASLHRATKA

-229 HELPALKSLYFIRMR
+229 HEHPALRSLYFIRMR
-244 RELPIATL
+244 RGLPISTL

-257 APHHLLVRDLPPLLV
+257 APHHLLARDLPPLLV

-287 LTTDCLRNPSAG
+287 LTIDCLRNPSAG
-299 TIEVTYLKRRAYG
+299 TIELTYLKRRAHG

-339 ATARR
+339 GVARR

-350 LWVSLR
+350 LWVHLCSGA
-356 RSRLRS
+356 LRS
-362 GIDHC
+362 GIG
-367 QEMTDAWTRRHAI
+367 QPRETIDAWTARHGI
-380 VDDDGQPLRLLLSR
+380 TDDEGGPLRLLLSR

-446 EVVAAARAPT
+446 EAVAAARVPI
-456 LLSLE
+456 LLSPE

-471 HAGGIVAPDAVASL
+471 HADGIVEPDAVVPL

-505 GEPGAPCPQ
+505 GPPGEPCPQ
-514 PFWGCLDCGNAVITN
+514 PFWGCLDCGNAVITA

-539 AFIEAE
+539 TFIEAE

-551 SDWRAKFSHV
+551 SDWHAKFGHAF
-561 HARITSQV
+561 ARITSQV

-583 TLNVAPPPV
+583 TLSLSPSPL
-592 YSPPEARA
+592 YLPPEARA

>member
-1 MTRPRQGSRVT
+1 MTRPRRGRRVS
-12 FTAGDAVPPIEPAD
+12 FHADDGAAPIESAD
-26 SVIGLRFII
+26 SVTGLRFTIT
-35 IAQNGG
+35 AQNGG
-41 DALVDYT
+41 DALIDYT
-48 ALKPRQLALACARA
+48 QLKPRRLALAVARA
-62 LRHLSAPGGP
+62 LRQLGASGGP
-72 LTVRSSI
+72 LTVRSTI

-86 PRFFAYLAQTRDRI
+86 PRFFAYLAETGNRI
-100 CGPEDLRARHLDGFE
+100 GGPEDLRAHHVDGFE

-120 DGLSRTHLFTVLV
+120 EGLSRTHLFTVLV

-145 PDVRISTDLRE
+145 PDAQISPDLRD
-156 RLRYISAKPFERAAH
+156 RLRYISARPFQRAR

-197 RFTQQNAV
+197 RFGQQNAV
-205 EVDASLHRAAKA
+205 EGDASLHRATKA
-217 VEAVISEHGRIG
+217 VEAVISERGRIG
-229 HELPALKSLYFIRMR
+229 HEHPALKSLYFIRMR
-244 RELPIATL
+244 RELPISTL

-257 APHHLLVRDLPPLLV
+257 APHHLLARDLPPLLV

-287 LTTDCLRNPSAG
+287 LTINCLRNPSAG
-299 TIEVTYLKRRAYG
+299 TIAVTYLKRRAHG

-339 ATARR
+339 AMARR

-350 LWVSLR
+350 LWVYLR
-356 RSRLRS
+356 RGRLRS
-362 GIDHC
+362 GIDHW
-367 QEMTDAWTRRHAI
+367 QKMTDVWTRRHAL

-426 YADIPSLRP
+426 YADIPSFRP
-435 LHEAAVADAFE
+435 LHEATVADAFE
-446 EVVAAARAPT
+446 EAVAAARAPT
-456 LLSLE
+456 LLSPE

-471 HAGGIVAPDAVASL
+471 HADGIVAPDAVVPL

-505 GEPGAPCPQ
+505 GQPGEPCPQ
-514 PFWGCLDCGNAVITN
+514 PFWGCLDCGNAVITA

-539 AFIEAE
+539 AFTEAE
-545 REGLTA
+545 REGLAA
-551 SDWRAKFSHV
+551 SDWHAKFGHV

-583 TLNVAPPPV
+583 ALSTSPSPV
-592 YSPPEARA
+592 YLPPEVRA